1 MIMRPSTIFDN
12 NSRRGFFHWV
22 QTSLLAAAGPLGAWG
37 ALAYLY
43 PPGLRRR
50 LRSPAR
56 VPGAESLP
64 PGGSASVRIAG
75 EPALLLKT
83 ESGYRAFSLVC
94 THLGCVVRWRPDEA
108 RKTTSQKKI
117 AGHFAC
123 PCHGGAFDSEGK
135 VVSGPPPRALE
146 RLEVRERNGQV
157 FII

>member
-1 MIMRPSTIFDN
+1 VHI
-12 NSRRGFFHWV
+12 
-22 QTSLLAAAGPLGAWG
+22 SLLAVAGVLGATG

-50 LRSPAR
+50 LRSPER

-64 PGGSASVRIAG
+64 PGGSSAVRIAG

-108 RKTTSQKKI
+108 RKKNSQKKI
-117 AGHFAC
+117 AGRFAC
-123 PCHGGAFDSEGK
+123 PCHGGVFDSEGQ